1 MQNSIAFLAFIETKN
16 MKTTTIKESEIQHD
30 WWIADAEGQILG
42 RFASQIAQL
51 LRGKHKPHFT
61 PHMDMGDCVVVI
73 NADKIRVSGAKEEQ
87 KEYFRHSGYPG
98 GSKFASYKHLKATH
112 PERIVTNAVKG
123 MLPHN
128 KLGRQILG
136 HLRVY
141 AGTDHPHDAQQPK
154 AVEIK

>member
-1 MQNSIAFLAFIETKN
+1 

-30 WWIADAEGQILG
+30 WWIADAEGKTLG
-42 RFASQIAQL
+42 RFASQVAQL

-73 NADKIRVSGAKEEQ
+73 NAEKIRVSGNKEEQ

-98 GSKFASYKHLKATH
+98 GAKMTSFKQMKNSY
-112 PERIVTNAVKG
+112 PERIIENAIKG

-128 KLGRQILG
+128 SLGRQILG

-141 AGTDHPHDAQQPK
+141 VGSEHPHHAQEPK
-154 AVEIK
+154 LVEFK